1 MRSTPSVLHLDLD
14 AFFAS
19 VEQRDKPSLRGRPVI
34 VGGVGVR
41 GVVATASYEARAFGA
56 RSAMATAEA
65 RRRCPAGTAFL
76 SPRSAAY
83 RDSSQ
88 LVMSLLAEVS
98 PLVEQVSVDEA
109 YVDLAA
115 VPGADL
121 TVEGVSALAQALRQ
135 RIRTATGGLTASVG
149 IGSSKLVAKIAS
161 ELDKPDG
168 LTVVAPGTELATLH
182 PLPVR
187 RLGGVGPATAERLRR
202 LRVETIGDLAAVAED
217 DLVSL
222 LGQAHGTGL
231 HRLSLAQ
238 DDRPVVPEREAK
250 SVSAEETFGSD
261 LTDPALLRAEIE
273 RLAERVGTRL
283 RAATTYGRTVTLKVR
298 RYDFSTLTRSSTL
311 PQSTDAPRQLASTA
325 LALLR
330 DVDVTGGV
338 RLLGLGVSGLSDY
351 VQDDLFAEPPE
362 RAPSAAGGL
371 GVLEAVARTVARHR
385 HRHRRTSS
393 SARPATSHPTHHPG
407 RRPARTTTS
416 PGRRR
421 RPRACRRR
429 RPSRPQLAPGAGRVA
444 PRARRRLG
452 VGLGAG
458 AGDRPVRGPDDHARD
473 RCARSAST
481 TRTCSRPTRPSGR
494 RPASHRP

>member
-1 MRSTPSVLHLDLD
+1 
-14 AFFAS
+14 
-19 VEQRDKPSLRGRPVI
+19 
-34 VGGVGVR
+34 
-41 GVVATASYEARAFGA
+41 
-56 RSAMATAEA
+56 MA
-65 RRRCPAGTAFL
+65 
-76 SPRSAAY
+76 
-83 RDSSQ
+83 
-88 LVMSLLAEVS
+88 LLEEVS

-121 TVEGVSALAQALRQ
+121 TVEGVSALAQALRR

-187 RLGGVGPATAERLRR
+187 RLGGVGPATADRLRR

-217 DLVSL
+217 DLISL

-231 HRLSLAQ
+231 HRLSLAR

-338 RLLGLGVSGLSDY
+338 RLLGLGVSGA
-351 VQDDLFAEPPE
+351 V
-362 RAPSAAGGL
+362 GL
-371 GVLEAVARTVARHR
+371 R
-385 HRHRRTSS
+385 
-393 SARPATSHPTHHPG
+393 PG
-407 RRPARTTTS
+407 RPVRRPGG
-416 PGRRR
+416 GRPRRSRQPRGPRSCRR
-421 RPRACRRR
+421 RPRG
-429 RPSRPQLAPGAGRVA
+429 PGVR
-444 PRARRRLG
+444 RARRRAGPGAARGARPGSRTSPSTGCSTATPASCAVPPPPALPARSWRPG
-452 VGLGAG
+452 QDVSHREHGAG
-458 AGDRPVRGPDDHARD
+458 WVWGSGRGLVTVRFEGPTTTPGPVRMFGVDDPDLQPSDPPF
-473 RCARSAST
+473 
-481 TRTCSRPTRPSGR
+481 RPPADPPFRP
-494 RPASHRP
+494 PAGIAGA